1 MKVDKLDISKL
12 VNVQTGLNTLIT
24 KVDNLDIDKLKNVPV
39 DLEKLSYVVSKEVV
53 KKPVCNKLNTK
64 INNLE
69 NKILDVSLLVQTNKY
84 NAVKQSLK
92 KKNEDIENKIPDFVV

>member
-1 MKVDKLDISKL
+1 MKDDKLDISKL

-53 KKPVCNKLNTK
+53 KKTCVQQTKYKNK
-64 INNLE
+64 
-69 NKILDVSLLVQTNKY
+69 
-84 NAVKQSLK
+84 
-92 KKNEDIENKIPDFVV
+92 